1 MTAQL
6 TGGCLC
12 GAVRYSI
19 NAEPVETGFCHCHSC
34 QRSAGA
40 PVIAWANFPRDAF
53 SYTTGQ
59 AGTFASSEK
68 AVREYCRDCGT
79 QLVFRS
85 HINTS
90 TIDIT
95 VNSLDEPGRFPPE
108 YHIWFDERVAWI
120 DYDDG
125 LPRYAGDA
133 PDD

>member
-1 MTAQL
+1 MTAPV

-19 NAEPVETGFCHCHSC
+19 NSQPVETGFCHCHSC

-53 SYTTGQ
+53 EYTLGQ
-59 AGTFASSEK
+59 AGIFASSDT
-68 AVREYCRDCGT
+68 ALREYCRDCGT

-85 HINTS
+85 LINTS

-95 VNSLDEPGRFPPE
+95 VNSLDEPGRFPPT
-108 YHIWFDERVAWI
+108 YHIWFDERVAWM

-125 LPRYAGDA
+125 LPRHAGDA
-133 PDD
+133 PKD